1 MPDNNGK
8 NIFTDSIIQQPKSPF
23 MKEGE
28 VERKRIDTSLIRK
41 YLEVKGFKVDRDP
54 NSTNVFSVNES
65 VYVGHGY
72 YSDKKNNKPPFDEG
86 TVKKLKEKADEGKR
100 IIYFQIVG
108 NNDEGFDV
116 YCTTNDID
124 KVCEDATR
132 SSEKVYTV
140 KFLGGSGGTRL
151 CKDTSS
157 DEINKKITEKILDS
171 LNEA

>member
-1 MPDNNGK
+1 MADNNGK

-28 VERKRIDTSLIRK
+28 VERKRIDTSLIRE
-41 YLEVKGFKVDRDP
+41 YLEEKGYKVVRDP
-54 NSTNVFSVNES
+54 NSTNVFSVNER

-72 YSDKKNNKPPFDEG
+72 YSDKKKKNPPFDEG

-116 YCTTNDID
+116 YCTDNIDI
-124 KVCEDATR
+124 VCEDAKR
-132 SSEKVYTV
+132 SSEKDYTV
-140 KFLGGSGGTRL
+140 KFLGEIEGTRL
-151 CKDTSS
+151 CNDMSS
-157 DEINKKITEKILDS
+157 DEINKKITEKILNS

>member
-1 MPDNNGK
+1 MADNNGK

-41 YLEVKGFKVDRDP
+41 YLEVKGCKVDRDP

-86 TVKKLKEKADEGKR
+86 TVKKLKEKVDEGKR

-116 YCTTNDID
+116 YCTDKIDI
-124 KVCEDATR
+124 VCEDAKR
-132 SSEKVYTV
+132 SSEKDYTV
-140 KFLGGSGGTRL
+140 KFLGGSGGTPL
-151 CKDTSS
+151 CKDTFS
-157 DEINKKITEKILDS
+157 DEMNEIIIKKILDS
-171 LNEA
+171 